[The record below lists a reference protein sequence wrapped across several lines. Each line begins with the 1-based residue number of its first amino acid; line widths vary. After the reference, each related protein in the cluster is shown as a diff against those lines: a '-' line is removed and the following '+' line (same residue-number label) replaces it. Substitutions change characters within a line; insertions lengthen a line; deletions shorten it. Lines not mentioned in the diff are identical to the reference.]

1 MNTRFRAA
9 LTLTFLTVI
18 LGTSTAAPRADAF
31 FGDNFPELNEIQNFQ
46 CVKVLGKDEL
56 RISGDFSRT
65 RVPIATKLV
74 LRRYKQVLMV
84 LVRVA
89 LPPEGMFHRKVK
101 GSEFEY
107 QFKIPRG
114 VNQAVFGRQ
123 KRVLWNRE
131 IPAG

>member
-9 LTLTFLTVI
+9 LTLTLLTVV
-18 LGTSTAAPRADAF
+18 LGTSTAPEADAF
-31 FGDNFPELNEIQNFQ
+31 FGDNFPELNEIQHFQ
-46 CVKVLGKDEL
+46 CVKIPGKDEL

-65 RVPIATKLV
+65 KVPIATKLV
-74 LRRYKQVLMV
+74 LRRYTKVLMV

-89 LPPEGMFHRKVK
+89 VPPEGMFHRKVK
-101 GSEFEY
+101 GSEFEF

-131 IPAG
+131 LPAV